1 MAKKKKQSK
10 VKRVIIEYEE
20 RPGEEPLYRY
30 GFEYENLA
38 GYTEV
43 RGLLRAC
50 EQDARK
56 HRNLGLDLTVPLP
69 GTEPVSTPEE
79 A

>member
-1 MAKKKKQSK
+1 MTKRKKNK
-10 VKRVIIEYEE
+10 VKRIVIEYEE

-56 HRNLGLDLTVPLP
+56 HRNLGLELTVPLSER
-69 GTEPVSTPEE
+69 EPVSTPEE